1 MTDAATDAAPAT
13 AQPRLTLWQALSS
26 LGWRRACV
34 MLLLGFAAGLPIL
47 LVFSTLSAWLRIEGV
62 SRTEIGFFAWA
73 GMAYTFKFVWAPLV
87 DRISLPVLDRLLG
100 RRRSW
105 ILFAQ
110 AIVIGA
116 ILLASTATP
125 ADGLVVIAVA
135 TVLIGFGSATQ
146 DIALDAWRIDI
157 AEDRLQALLVAIYQW
172 GYRFGMIAAGAGAL
186 VMADYGGF
194 PFAYG
199 VLAGLMAI
207 GVAGVFLA
215 PEPPRPKALGGGTE
229 LIEDAVKGNPL
240 GEAAAWLYSA
250 VVAPFVDFIV
260 RYRWIALLIL
270 TLIGAYRLNDFILGF
285 MAYPFY
291 VDMGYTLSEIGAV
304 SKVYG
309 VFAMLAGAML
319 AGVAATRYGVYPVL
333 MVGAIISAVS
343 AFAFTWLATIQ
354 PTDAVTTLDGVAL
367 TPWPLEKDPS
377 ILYLTLAITAENV
390 AGGWAGT
397 ALIAYMSSLT
407 NRAFSA
413 TQYALFSSFYALPG
427 KLFGGFSG
435 LMVDGLGYA
444 SFFTTTAAIG
454 APAIVLVWIVMHW
467 RAARDVASAP
477 PQIS

>member
-1 MTDAATDAAPAT
+1 MTDTSAAGSGRRSLLDSVMA
-13 AQPRLTLWQALSS
+13 
-26 LGWRRACV
+26 LGWRRSAV

-47 LVFSTLSAWLRIEGV
+47 LVFSTLSAWLRLEGV

-73 GMAYTFKFVWAPLV
+73 GMAYTFKFMWSPLV
-87 DRISLPVLDRLLG
+87 DRLPLPLLDRLLG

-105 ILFAQ
+105 ILLAQ
-110 AIVIGA
+110 IIVIGA
-116 ILLASTATP
+116 ILLASSATP
-125 ADGLVVIAVA
+125 STGLFVIALA
-135 TVLIGFGSATQ
+135 TVMIAFGSATQ
-146 DIALDAWRIDI
+146 DIALDAWRIDV
-157 AEDRLQALLVAIYQW
+157 AEDEYQALLVAIYQW

-186 VMADYGGF
+186 VMADFGGF
-194 PFAYG
+194 SFAYT
-199 VLAGLMAI
+199 VLAGLMLI

-215 PEPPRPKALGGGTE
+215 PEPKRPDALGGGSE
-229 LIEDAVKGNPL
+229 AIEGAVKGNPV

-270 TLIGAYRLNDFILGF
+270 TLIGAYRLNDFVLGF

-309 VFAMLAGAML
+309 VFAMLGGAML
-319 AGVAATRYGVYPVL
+319 AGIAATRWGVYPVL

-343 AFAFTWLATIQ
+343 ALAFTWLALVQ
-354 PTDAVTTLDGVAL
+354 PTGEITLVNGVAM
-367 TPWPLEKDPS
+367 TPWPQEKDPS
-377 ILYLTLAITAENV
+377 ILFLTLAITAENV

-435 LMVDGLGYA
+435 IMVDSLGYA
-444 SFFTTTAAIG
+444 NFFTTTALIG
-454 APAIVLVWIVMHW
+454 APAVLLVWIVMRW
-467 RAARDVASAP
+467 RAAREVAAHK

>member
-1 MTDAATDAAPAT
+1 MTDTSAAGSGRRSLLGSVMA
-13 AQPRLTLWQALSS
+13 
-26 LGWRRACV
+26 LGWRRSAV

-47 LVFSTLSAWLRIEGV
+47 LVFSTLSAWLRLEGV

-73 GMAYTFKFVWAPLV
+73 GMAYTFKFMWSPLV
-87 DRISLPVLDRLLG
+87 DRLPLPLLDRLLG

-105 ILFAQ
+105 ILLAQ
-110 AIVIGA
+110 IIVIGA
-116 ILLASTATP
+116 ILLASSATP
-125 ADGLVVIAVA
+125 STGLFVIALA
-135 TVLIGFGSATQ
+135 TVMIAFGSATQ
-146 DIALDAWRIDI
+146 DIALDAWRIDV
-157 AEDRLQALLVAIYQW
+157 AEDEYQALLVAIYQW

-186 VMADYGGF
+186 VMADFGGF
-194 PFAYG
+194 SFAYT
-199 VLAGLMAI
+199 VLAGLMLI

-215 PEPPRPKALGGGTE
+215 PEPARPQALGGGSE
-229 LIEDAVKGNPL
+229 AIEGAVKGNPV

-270 TLIGAYRLNDFILGF
+270 TLIGAYRLNDFVLGF

-309 VFAMLAGAML
+309 VFAMLGGAML
-319 AGVAATRYGVYPVL
+319 AGIAATRWGVYPVL

-343 AFAFTWLATIQ
+343 ALAFTWLALVQ
-354 PTDAVTTLDGVAL
+354 PTGEITLVNGAAL
-367 TPWPLEKDPS
+367 TPWPQEKDPS
-377 ILYLTLAITAENV
+377 ILFLTLAITAENV

-435 LMVDGLGYA
+435 IMVDSLGYA
-444 SFFTTTAAIG
+444 NFFTTTALIG
-454 APAIVLVWIVMHW
+454 APAVLLVWIVMRW
-467 RAARDVASAP
+467 RAAREVAAHK

>member
-1 MTDAATDAAPAT
+1 MTDASTDAALSGA
-13 AQPRLTLWQALSS
+13 APRQTLWQALSR
-26 LGWRRACV
+26 LGWRRSGV
-34 MLLLGFAAGLPIL
+34 MLLMGFAAGLPIL

-73 GMAYTFKFVWAPLV
+73 GLAYTFKFIWAPLV
-87 DRISLPVLDRLLG
+87 DRLPLPFLNTLLG

-110 AIVIGA
+110 IIVIAA

-125 ADGLVVIAVA
+125 ADGLVVIALA
-135 TVLIGFGSATQ
+135 TVMIGFGSATQ

-186 VMADYGGF
+186 VMADYAGF
-194 PFAYG
+194 SFAYM
-199 VLAGLMAI
+199 VLAGLMGI
-207 GVAGVFLA
+207 GVLGVFLA
-215 PEPPRPKALGGGTE
+215 PEPARPQALGGGTE
-229 LIEDAVKGNPL
+229 AIAGAVTGNPL
-240 GEAAAWLYSA
+240 GQAAAWLYSA

-270 TLIGAYRLNDFILGF
+270 TLIGAYRLNDFVLGF

-291 VDMGYTLSEIGAV
+291 VDMGYTLSEIAAV
-304 SKVYG
+304 SKIYG

-333 MVGAIISAVS
+333 LIGAVISVVS
-343 AFAFTWLATIQ
+343 TFSFVWLAMIQ
-354 PTDAVTTLDGVAL
+354 PTEAVTMLDGAAL

-377 ILYLTLAITAENV
+377 IVYLTLAITVENV
-390 AGGWAGT
+390 AIGWSGT

-435 LMVDGLGYA
+435 IMVDGLGYA
-444 SFFTTTAAIG
+444 SFFATTALIG
-454 APAIVLVWIVMHW
+454 APAIVLVWIVMRW
-467 RAARDVASAP
+467 RAAREVASAP

>member
-1 MTDAATDAAPAT
+1 MTDASTDAAIKPVE
-13 AQPRLTLWQALSS
+13 PRQTLREALAS
-26 LGWRRACV
+26 LGWRRAGV

-73 GMAYTFKFVWAPLV
+73 GLAYTFKFIWSPLV
-87 DRISLPVLDRLLG
+87 DRLPLPFLDKLLG

-125 ADGLVVIAVA
+125 ADGLLVIALA
-135 TVLIGFGSATQ
+135 TVMIGFGSATQ

-194 PFAYG
+194 SFAYM
-199 VLAGLMAI
+199 VLAALMGI
-207 GVAGVFLA
+207 GVVGVFLA

-229 LIEDAVKGNPL
+229 VIEDVVKGNVL
-240 GEAAAWLYSA
+240 GDAIAWLYSA
-250 VVAPFVDFIV
+250 VVAPFMDFV
-260 RYRWIALLIL
+260 LRYRWIALLIL
-270 TLIGAYRLNDFILGF
+270 TLVGAYRLNDFILGY
-285 MAYPFY
+285 MANPFY
-291 VDMGYTLSEIGAV
+291 VDMGYTLSEIAAISG
-304 SKVYG
+304 VYG

-319 AGVAATRYGVYPVL
+319 AGIAATRWGVYPVL
-333 MVGAIISAVS
+333 MTGAIISAVS
-343 AFAFTWLATIQ
+343 ALGFTWLAIVQ
-354 PTDAVTTLDGVAL
+354 PTDAATSVDGV
-367 TPWPLEKDPS
+367 TYFPWPLEKDPS
-377 ILYLTLAITAENV
+377 IFKLTLAITAENV

-427 KLFGGFSG
+427 KAFGGFSG
-435 LMVDGLGYA
+435 VMVDGLGYA
-444 SFFTTTAAIG
+444 SFFTTTALIG
-454 APAIVLVWIVMHW
+454 APAVLLVWIVMRW
-467 RAARDVASAP
+467 RAAREVASAP

>member
-1 MTDAATDAAPAT
+1 MTDTSAAGSGRRSLLGSVMA
-13 AQPRLTLWQALSS
+13 
-26 LGWRRACV
+26 LGWRRSAV

-47 LVFSTLSAWLRIEGV
+47 LVFSTLSAWLRLEGV

-73 GMAYTFKFVWAPLV
+73 GMAYTFKFMWSPLV
-87 DRISLPVLDRLLG
+87 DRLPLPLLDRLLG

-105 ILFAQ
+105 ILLAQ
-110 AIVIGA
+110 IIVIGA
-116 ILLASTATP
+116 ILLASSATP
-125 ADGLVVIAVA
+125 STGLFVIALA
-135 TVLIGFGSATQ
+135 TVMIAFGSATQ
-146 DIALDAWRIDI
+146 DIALDAWRIDV
-157 AEDRLQALLVAIYQW
+157 AEDEYQALLVAIYQW

-186 VMADYGGF
+186 VMADFGGF
-194 PFAYG
+194 SFAYT
-199 VLAGLMAI
+199 VLAGLMLI

-215 PEPPRPKALGGGTE
+215 PEPKRPDALGGGCE
-229 LIEDAVKGNPL
+229 AIEGAVKGNPV

-270 TLIGAYRLNDFILGF
+270 TLIGAYRLNDFVLGF

-309 VFAMLAGAML
+309 VFAMLGGAML
-319 AGVAATRYGVYPVL
+319 AGIAATRWGVYPVL
-333 MVGAIISAVS
+333 MVGAIISGVS
-343 AFAFTWLATIQ
+343 ALAFTWLALVQ
-354 PTDAVTTLDGVAL
+354 PTGEITLVNGVAM
-367 TPWPLEKDPS
+367 TPWPQEKDPS
-377 ILYLTLAITAENV
+377 ILFLTLAITAENV

-435 LMVDGLGYA
+435 IMVDSLGYA
-444 SFFTTTAAIG
+444 NFFTTTALIG
-454 APAIVLVWIVMHW
+454 APAVLLVWIVMRW
-467 RAARDVASAP
+467 RAAREVAAHK

>member
-1 MTDAATDAAPAT
+1 MTDISAGPTRERRGLLGAVLA
-13 AQPRLTLWQALSS
+13 
-26 LGWRRACV
+26 LGWRRSLV
-34 MLLLGFAAGLPIL
+34 MLLMGFSAGLPIL
-47 LVFSTLSAWLRIEGV
+47 LVFSTLSAWLRLEGV

-73 GMAYTFKFVWAPLV
+73 GMAYTLKFLWAPLV
-87 DRISLPVLDRLLG
+87 DRLPIPGLDRLLG

-105 ILFAQ
+105 ILLAQ
-110 AIVIGA
+110 GVVIGA
-116 ILLASTATP
+116 IVLASTATP
-125 ADGLVVIAVA
+125 SSGLVLIALA
-135 TVLIGFGSATQ
+135 TVMIAFGSATQ
-146 DIALDAWRIDI
+146 DIALDAWRIDV
-157 AEDRLQALLVAIYQW
+157 ADDEFQALLVAIYQW

-186 VMADYGGF
+186 VMADFGGF
-194 PFAYG
+194 SFAYT
-199 VLAGLMAI
+199 VLAALMLI

-215 PEPPRPKALGGGTE
+215 PEPARPQTLGGGTE
-229 LIEDAVKGNPL
+229 AIEDAVKGNPI

-270 TLIGAYRLNDFILGF
+270 TLIGAYRLNDFVLGF

-309 VFAMLAGAML
+309 VFAMLGGAML
-319 AGVAATRYGVYPVL
+319 AGIAATRWGVYPVL
-333 MVGAIISAVS
+333 MIGAIISAVS
-343 AFAFTWLATIQ
+343 ALAFTWLAMVQ
-354 PTDAVTTLDGVAL
+354 PTGDITLVNGAAL
-367 TPWPLEKDPS
+367 TPWPQEKDPS
-377 ILYLTLAITAENV
+377 ILKLTLAITAENV

-427 KLFGGFSG
+427 KFFGGFSG
-435 LMVDGLGYA
+435 IMVDSLGYA
-444 SFFTTTAAIG
+444 SFFTTTALIG
-454 APAIVLVWIVMHW
+454 APAVLLVWIVMRW
-467 RAARDVASAP
+467 RAAREVAAHK

>member
-1 MTDAATDAAPAT
+1 MTDLPLDDAPA
-13 AQPRLTLWQALSS
+13 PRLTIWRALAS
-26 LGWRRACV
+26 LGWRRAGV

-73 GMAYTFKFVWAPLV
+73 GLAYTFKFVWAPLV
-87 DRISLPVLDRLLG
+87 DRIQLPLLDGLLG

-116 ILLASTATP
+116 ILLAASASP
-125 ADGLVVIAVA
+125 ADGLVVIAIA

-215 PEPPRPKALGGGTE
+215 PEPPRPEALGGGTE
-229 LIEDAVKGNPL
+229 AVASAVKGNRL
-240 GEAAAWLYSA
+240 GEAGAWLYSA
-250 VVAPFVDFIV
+250 AVAPFVDFIV

-291 VDMGYTLSEIGAV
+291 VDMGYTLSEIGAI

-319 AGVAATRYGVYPVL
+319 AGVAATRWGVYPVL
-333 MVGAIISAVS
+333 LTGAVISVAS
-343 AFAFTWLATIQ
+343 TFAFVWLAMIQ
-354 PTDAVTTLDGVAL
+354 PTEAVTTVDGVAL

-377 ILYLTLAITAENV
+377 ILNLTLAITVENL
-390 AGGWAGT
+390 AIGWSGT

-435 LMVDGLGYA
+435 FMVDGLGYA
-444 SFFTTTAAIG
+444 SFFATTALIG
-454 APAIVLVWIVMHW
+454 APAIVLVWIVMRW
-467 RAARDVASAP
+467 RAAREVASAS

>member
-1 MTDAATDAAPAT
+1 MTDASTDAALSGA
-13 AQPRLTLWQALSS
+13 APRQTLWQALSS
-26 LGWRRACV
+26 LGWRRSGV
-34 MLLLGFAAGLPIL
+34 MLLMGFAAGLPIL

-73 GMAYTFKFVWAPLV
+73 GLAYTFKFIWAPLV
-87 DRISLPVLDRLLG
+87 DRLPLPFLNTLLG

-110 AIVIGA
+110 IIVIAA

-125 ADGLVVIAVA
+125 ADGLVVIALA
-135 TVLIGFGSATQ
+135 TVMIGFGSATQ

-186 VMADYGGF
+186 VMADYAGF
-194 PFAYG
+194 SFAYM
-199 VLAGLMAI
+199 VLAGLMGI
-207 GVAGVFLA
+207 GVLGVFLA
-215 PEPPRPKALGGGTE
+215 PEPARPQALGGGTE
-229 LIEDAVKGNPL
+229 AIAGAVTGNPM
-240 GEAAAWLYSA
+240 GQAAAWLYSA

-270 TLIGAYRLNDFILGF
+270 TLIGAYRLNDFVLGF

-291 VDMGYTLSEIGAV
+291 VDMGYTLSEIAAV
-304 SKVYG
+304 SKIYG
-309 VFAMLAGAML
+309 VFAML
-319 AGVAATRYGVYPVL
+319 
-333 MVGAIISAVS
+333 ISVVS
-343 AFAFTWLATIQ
+343 TFSFVWLAMIQ
-354 PTDAVTTLDGVAL
+354 PTEAVTMLDGAAL

-377 ILYLTLAITAENV
+377 IVYLTLAITVENV
-390 AGGWAGT
+390 AIGWSGT

-435 LMVDGLGYA
+435 IMVDGLGYA
-444 SFFTTTAAIG
+444 SFFATTALIG
-454 APAIVLVWIVMHW
+454 APAIVLVWIVMRW
-467 RAARDVASAP
+467 RAAREVASAP

>member
-1 MTDAATDAAPAT
+1 MTVASTDASLSGAE
-13 AQPRLTLWQALSS
+13 PRQTLRQALSS
-26 LGWRRACV
+26 LGWRRAGV

-73 GMAYTFKFVWAPLV
+73 GLAYTFKFIWAPLV
-87 DRISLPVLDRLLG
+87 DRLPLPFLDVLLG

-110 AIVIGA
+110 LIVIAA
-116 ILLASTATP
+116 ILLASTASP
-125 ADGLVVIAVA
+125 ADGLLVIAIA
-135 TVLIGFGSATQ
+135 TVMIGFGSATQ

-172 GYRFGMIAAGAGAL
+172 GYRLGMIAAGAGAL

-194 PFAYG
+194 SFAYM
-199 VLAGLMAI
+199 VLAGLMGI
-207 GVAGVFLA
+207 GVLGVFLA
-215 PEPPRPKALGGGTE
+215 PEPARPQALGGGAE
-229 LIEDAVKGNPL
+229 IIEGAVKGNLL

-270 TLIGAYRLNDFILGF
+270 TLIGAYRLNDFVLGF

-319 AGVAATRYGVYPVL
+319 AGVAATRWGVYPVL

-343 AFAFTWLATIQ
+343 ALAFTWLAMVQ
-354 PTDAVTTLDGVAL
+354 PTGDFTMVEGVAL
-367 TPWPLEKDPS
+367 TPWPMEKDPS
-377 ILYLTLAITAENV
+377 ILNLTLAITAENV

-427 KLFGGFSG
+427 KAFGGFSG
-435 LMVDGLGYA
+435 IMVDSLGYA
-444 SFFTTTAAIG
+444 SFFTTTALIG
-454 APAIVLVWIVMHW
+454 APAVLLVWIVMRW
-467 RAARDVASAP
+467 RAAREVASAP

>member
-1 MTDAATDAAPAT
+1 MTDITAAPEDAPET
-13 AQPRLTLWQALSS
+13 RSLWTSITD
-26 LGWRRACV
+26 LGWRRALV
-34 MLLLGFAAGLPIL
+34 MLLLGFSAGLPIL
-47 LVFSTLSAWLRIEGV
+47 LVFSTLSAWLRLEGV

-73 GMAYTFKFVWAPLV
+73 GMAYTFKFIWSPLV
-87 DRISLPVLDRLLG
+87 DRLPLPFLDRLLG

-105 ILFAQ
+105 IFLAQ
-110 AIVIGA
+110 IVVICA

-125 ADGLVVIAVA
+125 STGLFVIAVA
-135 TVLIGFGSATQ
+135 TVMIAFGSATQ
-146 DIALDAWRIDI
+146 DIALDAWRIDV

-186 VMADYGGF
+186 VMADFGGF
-194 PFAYG
+194 SFAYT
-199 VLAGLMAI
+199 VLAALMLI
-207 GVAGVFLA
+207 GVAGMFLA
-215 PEPPRPKALGGGTE
+215 PEPKRPEALGGGTE
-229 LIEDAVKGNPL
+229 AIEGAVKGNPL

-270 TLIGAYRLNDFILGF
+270 TLIGAYRLNDFVLGF

-291 VDMGYTLSEIGAV
+291 VDMGYTLSEIGAI

-309 VFAMLAGAML
+309 VFAMLGGAML
-319 AGVAATRYGVYPVL
+319 AGIAATRWGVYPVL
-333 MVGAIISAVS
+333 MIGAVISAVS
-343 AFAFTWLATIQ
+343 ALAFTWLALIQ
-354 PTDAVTTLDGVAL
+354 PTGEITMVDGAAL
-367 TPWPLEKDPS
+367 TPWPQEKNPS
-377 ILYLTLAITAENV
+377 ILNLTLAITAENV

-435 LMVDGLGYA
+435 IMVDGLGYA
-444 SFFTTTAAIG
+444 NFFTTTALIG
-454 APAIVLVWIVMHW
+454 APAVLLVWIVMRW
-467 RAARDVASAP
+467 RSAREVAAHK

>member
-1 MTDAATDAAPAT
+1 MTDTSAAGSGRRSLLGSVIA
-13 AQPRLTLWQALSS
+13 
-26 LGWRRACV
+26 LGWRRSAV

-47 LVFSTLSAWLRIEGV
+47 LVFSTLSAWLRLEGV

-73 GMAYTFKFVWAPLV
+73 GMAYTFKFMWSPLV
-87 DRISLPVLDRLLG
+87 DRLPLPLLDRLLG

-105 ILFAQ
+105 ILLAQ
-110 AIVIGA
+110 IIVIGA
-116 ILLASTATP
+116 ILLASSATP
-125 ADGLVVIAVA
+125 STGLFVIALA
-135 TVLIGFGSATQ
+135 TVMIAFGSATQ
-146 DIALDAWRIDI
+146 DIALDAWRIDV
-157 AEDRLQALLVAIYQW
+157 AEDEYQALLVAIYQW

-186 VMADYGGF
+186 VMADFGGF
-194 PFAYG
+194 SFAYT
-199 VLAGLMAI
+199 VLAGLMLI

-215 PEPPRPKALGGGTE
+215 PEPARPQALGGGSE
-229 LIEDAVKGNPL
+229 AIEGAVKGNPV

-270 TLIGAYRLNDFILGF
+270 TLIGAYRLNDFVLGF

-309 VFAMLAGAML
+309 VFAMLGGAML
-319 AGVAATRYGVYPVL
+319 AGIAATRWGVYPVL

-343 AFAFTWLATIQ
+343 ALAFTWLALVQ
-354 PTDAVTTLDGVAL
+354 PTGEITLVNGAAL
-367 TPWPLEKDPS
+367 TPWPQEKDPS
-377 ILYLTLAITAENV
+377 ILFLTLAITAENV

-435 LMVDGLGYA
+435 IMVDSLGYA
-444 SFFTTTAAIG
+444 NFFTTTALIG
-454 APAIVLVWIVMHW
+454 APAVLLVWIVMRW
-467 RAARDVASAP
+467 RAAREVAAHK

>member
-1 MTDAATDAAPAT
+1 MTDTSAAGSGRRSLLGSVMA
-13 AQPRLTLWQALSS
+13 
-26 LGWRRACV
+26 LGWRRSAV

-47 LVFSTLSAWLRIEGV
+47 LVFSTLSAWLRLEGV

-73 GMAYTFKFVWAPLV
+73 GMAYTFKFMWSPLV
-87 DRISLPVLDRLLG
+87 DRLPLPLLDRLLG

-105 ILFAQ
+105 ILLAQ
-110 AIVIGA
+110 IIVIGA
-116 ILLASTATP
+116 ILLASSATP
-125 ADGLVVIAVA
+125 STGLFVIALA
-135 TVLIGFGSATQ
+135 TVMIAFGSATQ
-146 DIALDAWRIDI
+146 DIALDAWRIDV
-157 AEDRLQALLVAIYQW
+157 AEDEYQALLVAIYQW

-186 VMADYGGF
+186 VMADFGGF
-194 PFAYG
+194 SFAYT
-199 VLAGLMAI
+199 VLAGLMLI

-215 PEPPRPKALGGGTE
+215 PEPKRPDALGGGSE
-229 LIEDAVKGNPL
+229 AIEGAVKGNPV

-270 TLIGAYRLNDFILGF
+270 TLIGAYRLNDFVLGF

-309 VFAMLAGAML
+309 VFAMLGGAML
-319 AGVAATRYGVYPVL
+319 AGIAATRWGVYPVL
-333 MVGAIISAVS
+333 MVGAIISGVS
-343 AFAFTWLATIQ
+343 ALAFTWLALVQ
-354 PTDAVTTLDGVAL
+354 PTGEITLVNGVAM
-367 TPWPLEKDPS
+367 TPWPQEKDPS
-377 ILYLTLAITAENV
+377 ILFLTLAITAENV

-435 LMVDGLGYA
+435 IMVDSLGYA
-444 SFFTTTAAIG
+444 NFFTTTALIG
-454 APAIVLVWIVMHW
+454 APAVLLVWIVMRW
-467 RAARDVASAP
+467 RAAREVAAHK

>member
-1 MTDAATDAAPAT
+1 MTDASTDASYTGAE
-13 AQPRLTLWQALSS
+13 PRQTLCQALSS
-26 LGWRRACV
+26 LGWRRAGV

-73 GMAYTFKFVWAPLV
+73 GLAYTFKFLWSPLV
-87 DRISLPVLDRLLG
+87 DRLPLPVLDKLLG

-110 AIVIGA
+110 IIVIAA

-125 ADGLVVIAVA
+125 ADGLVVIAIA
-135 TVLIGFGSATQ
+135 TVMIGFGSATQ

-172 GYRFGMIAAGAGAL
+172 GYRLGMIAAGAGAL

-194 PFAYG
+194 SFAYM
-199 VLAGLMAI
+199 VLAGLMGI
-207 GVAGVFLA
+207 GVLGVFLA
-215 PEPPRPKALGGGTE
+215 PEPARPQALGGG
-229 LIEDAVKGNPL
+229 IESIEGAVRGNPL

-270 TLIGAYRLNDFILGF
+270 TLIGAYRLNDFVLGF

-309 VFAMLAGAML
+309 VFAMLVGAML
-319 AGVAATRYGVYPVL
+319 AGVAATRWGVYPVL

-343 AFAFTWLATIQ
+343 ALAFTWLAMIQ
-354 PTDAVTTLDGVAL
+354 PTEAVTSVDGI
-367 TPWPLEKDPS
+367 TYFPWPLEKDPS
-377 ILYLTLAITAENV
+377 ILRLTLAITAENM

-435 LMVDGLGYA
+435 MMVDGMGYA
-444 SFFTTTAAIG
+444 HFFTTTALIG
-454 APAIVLVWIVMHW
+454 APAIVLVWIVMRW
-467 RAARDVASAP
+467 RTAREVASAP

>member
-1 MTDAATDAAPAT
+1 MTDITAAPDGVPAKRSLIDSIT
-13 AQPRLTLWQALSS
+13 D
-26 LGWRRACV
+26 LGWRRALV
-34 MLLLGFAAGLPIL
+34 MLLLGFSAGLPIL
-47 LVFSTLSAWLRIEGV
+47 LVFSTLSAWLRLEGV

-73 GMAYTFKFVWAPLV
+73 GMAYTFKFMWSPLV
-87 DRISLPVLDRLLG
+87 DRLPLPFLDRLLG

-105 ILFAQ
+105 IFLAQ
-110 AIVIGA
+110 IVVIGA

-125 ADGLVVIAVA
+125 STGLVVIAVA
-135 TVLIGFGSATQ
+135 TVMIAFGSATQ
-146 DIALDAWRIDI
+146 DIALDAWRIDV

-186 VMADYGGF
+186 VMADF
-194 PFAYG
+194 ASFSFAYT
-199 VLAGLMAI
+199 VLAALMLI
-207 GVAGVFLA
+207 GVAGMFLA
-215 PEPPRPKALGGGTE
+215 PEPARPKALGGGTE
-229 LIEDAVKGNPL
+229 AIEGAVKGNPL

-270 TLIGAYRLNDFILGF
+270 TLIGAYRLNDFVLGF

-319 AGVAATRYGVYPVL
+319 AGIAATRWGVYPVL
-333 MVGAIISAVS
+333 MIGAIISAVS
-343 AFAFTWLATIQ
+343 ALAFTWLAMVQ
-354 PTDAVTTLDGVAL
+354 PTGEITMVDGAAL
-367 TPWPLEKDPS
+367 TPWPQEKNPS
-377 ILYLTLAITAENV
+377 ILNLTLAITAENV

-435 LMVDGLGYA
+435 IMVDSLGYA
-444 SFFTTTAAIG
+444 NFFTTTALIG
-454 APAIVLVWIVMHW
+454 APAVLLVWIVMRW
-467 RAARDVASAP
+467 RAAREVAAHK

>member
-1 MTDAATDAAPAT
+1 MTDLAIDDAPL
-13 AQPRLTLWQALSS
+13 PRLTLRQALAS
-26 LGWRRACV
+26 LGWRRAGV
-34 MLLLGFAAGLPIL
+34 MLLMGFAAGLPIL

-73 GMAYTFKFVWAPLV
+73 GLAYTFKFIWAPLV
-87 DRISLPVLDRLLG
+87 DRLALPFLDTLLG

-116 ILLASTATP
+116 ILLAASASP
-125 ADGLVVIAVA
+125 ADGLVVIALA
-135 TVLIGFGSATQ
+135 TVMIGFGSATQ

-186 VMADYGGF
+186 LMADYGGF
-194 PFAYG
+194 PFAYT

-215 PEPPRPKALGGGTE
+215 PEPPRPETLGGGTE
-229 LIEDAVKGNPL
+229 LIEGAVKGNPL

-250 VVAPFVDFIV
+250 AVAPFVDFIV

-270 TLIGAYRLNDFILGF
+270 TLIGAYRLNDFVLGF
-285 MAYPFY
+285 MANPFY

-319 AGVAATRYGVYPVL
+319 AGVAATRWGVYPVL
-333 MVGAIISAVS
+333 LFGAIISVLS
-343 AFAFTWLATIQ
+343 TFSFVWLAMIQ
-354 PTDAVTTLDGVAL
+354 PTDTITTIDGVVF
-367 TPWPLEKDPS
+367 TPWPMEKSPS
-377 ILYLTLAITAENV
+377 ILYLTLAITVENV
-390 AGGWAGT
+390 AIGWSGT

-435 LMVDGLGYA
+435 IMVDGLGYA
-444 SFFTTTAAIG
+444 SFFATTALIG
-454 APAIVLVWIVMHW
+454 APAIVLVWIVMRW
-467 RAARDVASAP
+467 RAAREVASAP

>member
-1 MTDAATDAAPAT
+1 M
-13 AQPRLTLWQALSS
+13 
-26 LGWRRACV
+26 
-34 MLLLGFAAGLPIL
+34 
-47 LVFSTLSAWLRIEGV
+47 
-62 SRTEIGFFAWA
+62 
-73 GMAYTFKFVWAPLV
+73 
-87 DRISLPVLDRLLG
+87 
-100 RRRSW
+100 
-105 ILFAQ
+105 
-110 AIVIGA
+110 
-116 ILLASTATP
+116 
-125 ADGLVVIAVA
+125 IA
-135 TVLIGFGSATQ
+135 FGSATQ
-146 DIALDAWRIDI
+146 DIALDAWRIDV
-157 AEDRLQALLVAIYQW
+157 AEDEYQALLVAIYQW

-186 VMADYGGF
+186 VMADFGGF
-194 PFAYG
+194 SFAYT
-199 VLAGLMAI
+199 VLAALMLI

-215 PEPPRPKALGGGTE
+215 PEPKRPDTLGGGTE
-229 LIEDAVKGNPL
+229 AIEGAVKGNPL

-270 TLIGAYRLNDFILGF
+270 TLIGAYRLNDFVLGF

-309 VFAMLAGAML
+309 VFAMLGGAMA
-319 AGVAATRYGVYPVL
+319 AGVAATRWGVYPVL

-343 AFAFTWLATIQ
+343 AFAFTWLALVQ
-354 PTDAVTTLDGVAL
+354 PTGEITLVNGAAL
-367 TPWPLEKDPS
+367 TPWPQEKDPS
-377 ILYLTLAITAENV
+377 ILNLTLAITAENV

-435 LMVDGLGYA
+435 IMVDSLGYA
-444 SFFTTTAAIG
+444 NFFTTTALIG
-454 APAIVLVWIVMHW
+454 APAVLLVWIVMRW
-467 RAARDVASAP
+467 RAAREVAAHK